1 MKTKTKTRFMC
12 RMKGS
17 CLLLTSSFTGIRT
30 SKELRHMLSLCELKS
45 ITCFSVCNQKQKY
58 NQKLYIIPVRTVCVR
73 FCISRSSVGSV
84 ELSGTG
90 THSDAYSGF
99 SAPNDYQRIDSLEK
113 ELEELFDEVKR
124 MISMGNKNDAIDLLT
139 ANYEVVKERL
149 NAGTKG
155 IEEAATLDII
165 ALGYMAVGDLKFV
178 GSLLNMM
185 KEVVDNLK
193 DDAPRLDSILM
204 HMGSMYATLSK
215 FEKSLDVYQRA
226 VYIMERTYGMDSTFL
241 VTPCLGMAK
250 VLGSIG
256 KATKAIE
263 TYQRVITLLESSRG
277 TKSKDLVVPLL
288 SLANLL
294 LKEGRANDAETHFTR
309 VLNIYTELYGQNDGK
324 IGMAMSSL
332 ARVKCAQG
340 KSDEAIQ
347 LFKRAIQVMKDS
359 NYLSPDDNIMEKMR
373 VDLAELL
380 HTVGRGQE
388 GRELLEECLWITE
401 RYKGKEH
408 PSLVTHM
415 INLATSYSRSKNYAD
430 AEHLLRRSL
439 QIMIKQKGTDDQSI
453 SFPML
458 HLAVTLYH
466 LKKDEE
472 AEKLA
477 LEVLRI
483 REKAFGK
490 NSLPVG
496 EALDCL
502 VSIQTRLG
510 RDESELLELLRRILN
525 IQEREFGR
533 ESEEVLVTLKKIVYY
548 LDKLGKKDEK
558 LTLQRRLSV
567 LSKKYKQMVNY

>member
-1 MKTKTKTRFMC
+1 MKASFLVP
-12 RMKGS
+12 S
-17 CLLLTSSFTGIRT
+17 PSFTGFRT
-30 SKELRHMLSLCELKS
+30 SKELPHLLSLCELKS
-45 ITCFSVCNQKQKY
+45 IACFSVCNHKQKY
-58 NQKLYIIPVRTVCVR
+58 NQKLYIIPIRTVCVR
-73 FCISRSSVGSV
+73 ICVSRSSVGSV
-84 ELSGTG
+84 EFGGTG
-90 THSDAYSGF
+90 SHSDDAYSGF
-99 SAPNDYQRIDSLEK
+99 SAPNDYQRIGSLER

-124 MISMGNKNDAIDLLT
+124 MIKMGNKNDAVDLLT

-178 GSLLNMM
+178 GSLLDLM

-193 DDAPRLDSILM
+193 DDAPCLDSILM

-215 FEKSLDVYQRA
+215 FENSLDTYQRA
-226 VYIMERTYGMDSTFL
+226 VHIMERTYGKDSIFL

-250 VLGSIG
+250 VFGSIG
-256 KATKAIE
+256 KTTKAIE
-263 TYQRVITLLESSRG
+263 IYQRVISILESSRG

-288 SLANLL
+288 SLGNLL
-294 LKEGRANDAETHFTR
+294 LKERRANDAESHFTR
-309 VLNIYTELYGQNDGK
+309 VLNIYTELYGQDDGR

-332 ARVKCAQG
+332 AQVKCAQG

-347 LFKRAIQVMKDS
+347 LFKRALQVMKNS
-359 NYLSPDDNIMEKMR
+359 NYLPPDDSIMEKMR

-380 HTVGRGQE
+380 HAVGKGQE
-388 GRELLEECLWITE
+388 GRELLEECLLISE

-408 PSLVTHM
+408 PSLLRHM
-415 INLATSYSRSKNYAD
+415 INLATSYSRSKNYAE

-439 QIMIKQKGTDDQSI
+439 QIMIKHKGTDDQSI

-466 LKKDEE
+466 LKNDEE

-477 LEVLRI
+477 LQVLRI

-502 VSIQTRLG
+502 VSIQIRLDK
-510 RDESELLELLRRILN
+510 DESELLKLLRRILN
-525 IQEREFGR
+525 IQEREFGH
-533 ESEEVLVTLKKIVYY
+533 ESEEVLVTLNKIVYY
-548 LDKLGKKDEK
+548 LDRLGKKDEK
-558 LTLQRRLSV
+558 LPLQRRLSV
-567 LSKKYKQMVNY
+567 LRKKYKQMVHY

>member
-1 MKTKTKTRFMC
+1 
-12 RMKGS
+12 MKGS
-17 CLLLTSSFTGIRT
+17 CLLPSHSFTGIRT
-30 SKELRHMLSLCELKS
+30 SKELPHMLSLCELKS
-45 ITCFSVCNQKQKY
+45 IACFSVCNQRQNY
-58 NQKLYIIPVRTVCVR
+58 NQKLYTIPIRTASVRVR
-73 FCISRSSVGSV
+73 IARSSVGSL
-84 ELSGTG
+84 ECDGTG
-90 THSDAYSGF
+90 PHSDAYSGF
-99 SAPNDYQRIDSLEK
+99 SAPNDHQRIGSLER

-124 MISMGNKNDAIDLLT
+124 MIRMGNKNDAIDLLT
-139 ANYEVVKERL
+139 ANYEAVKESL

-155 IEEAATLDII
+155 IEEAAILDVI

-178 GSLLNMM
+178 GSLLDMM

-204 HMGSMYATLSK
+204 HMGSMYATLNM
-215 FEKSLDVYQRA
+215 FEKSLDTYQRA
-226 VYIMERTYGMDSTFL
+226 LYIMEGTYGKDSTLL

-250 VLGSIG
+250 VLGSFG

-263 TYQRVITLLESSRG
+263 IYQRVITLLGSSRG
-277 TKSKDLVVPLL
+277 AQSKDLVVPLL
-288 SLANLL
+288 SLGNLL
-294 LKEGRANDAETHFTR
+294 LKERRANDAETHFTR
-309 VLNIYTELYGQNDGK
+309 VLDIYTKLYGQNDGR

-332 ARVKCAQG
+332 ARVKSAQG

-359 NYLSPDDNIMEKMR
+359 NYLSPDDSIMEKMR
-373 VDLAELL
+373 VDLSELL
-380 HTVGRGQE
+380 HAAGRGQE

-401 RYKGKEH
+401 RHKGKEH
-408 PSLVTHM
+408 PILVTHM

-439 QIMIKQKGTDDQSI
+439 QIMIKHKGTDDQSI

-510 RDESELLELLRRILN
+510 KDDSELLELLRRILS
-525 IQEREFGR
+525 IQEREFGY
-533 ESEEVLVTLKKIVYY
+533 ESEEVLVSLKKIVYY

-558 LTLQRRLSV
+558 LTLHRRLSV
-567 LSKKYKQMVNY
+567 LRKKYNQMVNY

>member
-1 MKTKTKTRFMC
+1 
-12 RMKGS
+12 MKGS
-17 CLLLTSSFTGIRT
+17 CLLPSHSFNGIRT
-30 SKELRHMLSLCELKS
+30 SKELPHMLSLCELKS
-45 ITCFSVCNQKQKY
+45 ISCFSVCNQKQNY
-58 NQKLYIIPVRTVCVR
+58 SQKLYIIPIKTASARV
-73 FCISRSSVGSV
+73 CISRSSVGSL
-84 ELSGTG
+84 ECGGTG
-90 THSDAYSGF
+90 PHSDAYSGF
-99 SAPNDYQRIDSLEK
+99 SAPNDHQRIGSLER

-124 MISMGNKNDAIDLLT
+124 MIRMGNKSDAIDLLT
-139 ANYEVVKERL
+139 ANYEAVKESL

-155 IEEAATLDII
+155 IEEAAILDVI

-178 GSLLNMM
+178 GSLLDMM
-185 KEVVDNLK
+185 KEIVDNLK

-204 HMGSMYATLSK
+204 HMGSMYATLNM
-215 FEKSLDVYQRA
+215 FEKSLDTYQRA
-226 VYIMERTYGMDSTFL
+226 VYIMEGTYGKDSTL
-241 VTPCLGMAK
+241 LITPYLGMAK
-250 VLGSIG
+250 VLGSFG

-263 TYQRVITLLESSRG
+263 IYQRVITLLGSSRG
-277 TKSKDLVVPLL
+277 AQSKDLVVPLL
-288 SLANLL
+288 SLGNLL
-294 LKEGRANDAETHFTR
+294 LKEGRANDAESHFTR
-309 VLNIYTELYGQNDGK
+309 VLDIYTKLYGQNDGR
-324 IGMAMSSL
+324 IGIAMSSL
-332 ARVKCAQG
+332 ARVKSAQG

-359 NYLSPDDNIMEKMR
+359 NYLSPDDSILEKMR

-380 HTVGRGQE
+380 HAAGRGQE

-401 RYKGKEH
+401 KHKGKEH
-408 PSLVTHM
+408 PILVTHM

-466 LKKDEE
+466 LKNDEE

-510 RDESELLELLRRILN
+510 KDDSELLGLLRRILN
-525 IQEREFGR
+525 IQEREFGY
-533 ESEEVLVTLKKIVYY
+533 ESEEILVTLKKIVYY

-558 LTLQRRLSV
+558 LTLHRRLSV
-567 LSKKYKQMVNY
+567 LRKKYNQMVNY